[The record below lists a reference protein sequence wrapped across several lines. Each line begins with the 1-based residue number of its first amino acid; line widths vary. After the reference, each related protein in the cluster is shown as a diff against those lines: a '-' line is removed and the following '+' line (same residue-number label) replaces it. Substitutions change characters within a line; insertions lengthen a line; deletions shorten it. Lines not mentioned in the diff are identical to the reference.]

1 MQNGQIDLDK
11 IIFAI
16 ESIDSIKDE
25 IMDLARI
32 HQETTESE
40 LYKDLDFLE
49 VKLNEL
55 DPDWDRY
62 ALLENNNSLIIFTAR
77 LDGKLIGYNIFF
89 LSMSLHYK
97 TQYVA
102 TQNLIFIH
110 PDNRGFGKY
119 FIFYSDEKLKEIGVK
134 KIFYILKAAND
145 WSEKLLKPLGYTLM
159 DKIYGRKL

>member
-1 MQNGQIDLDK
+1 MQNGQLDLNK

-16 ESIDSIKDE
+16 ENIDSIKDE
-25 IMDLARI
+25 IMDLAKI
-32 HQETTESE
+32 HWSTTEWE
-40 LYKDLDFLE
+40 LHKDS
-49 VKLNEL
+49 EL

-77 LDGKLIGYNIFF
+77 LEGKLIGYNIFF

-110 PDNRGFGKY
+110 PDKRGFGKY

>member
-25 IMDLARI
+25 IMDLAKI
-32 HQETTESE
+32 HWSTTEWE
-40 LYKDLDFLE
+40 LNKD
-49 VKLNEL
+49 NEL

-97 TQYVA
+97 THYVA

-110 PDNRGFGKY
+110 PDKRGFGKY

>member
-32 HQETTESE
+32 HQETTEWE
-40 LYKDLDFLE
+40 LNKDS
-49 VKLNEL
+49 EL